1 MSRELLKH
9 QILAAAAFWLAAA
22 ASLLLFGQPG
32 TDLVLRNSQSGQI
45 YGTYPVE
52 EGSRFSVT
60 FIHSVNKSPVTDI
73 YEVRNGT
80 DIYVVETDYYDFGAG
95 VQTELNP
102 GETLEYGP
110 DGSMEIKNID
120 KLLPNLIYVVGTVS
134 DHTLAISGAEISL
147 RDLCGRNSSVRFT
160 IENHPF

>member
-1 MSRELLKH
+1 LTRKRLKR
-9 QILAAAAFWLAAA
+9 QLLAAAALFVAAA

-32 TDLVLRNSQSGQI
+32 AFLVLRNSKSGQL
-45 YGTYPVE
+45 YGKFPLE
-52 EGSRFSVT
+52 EGGRFSVT

-80 DIYVVETDYYDFGAG
+80 DLYVVETDYYDFDAG

-102 GETLEYGP
+102 GETLTYGG
-110 DGSMEIKNID
+110 DGAMQIKNID
-120 KLLPNLIYVVGTVS
+120 KRIPDLIYVVGTVS
-134 DHTLAISGAEISL
+134 DHTLSIGGKEISL

-160 IENHPF
+160 VQQDPF